1 MRLTRARKDEMD
13 DFAAALASSRA
24 SEEPETAPE
33 EAAPPP
39 PSGSYRCKLCGAKS
53 ATFAV
58 AHEHAS
64 AEHELAGHQIDDSI
78 VKE

>member
-1 MRLTRARKDEMD
+1 MSTMLILLLVVV
-13 DFAAALASSRA
+13 AAAVAGWYMMSS
-24 SEEPETAPE
+24 EQEPE

-39 PSGSYRCKLCGAKS
+39 PSSSYRCKLCGAKS

-64 AEHELAGHQIDDSI
+64 AEHELAGHQIDESI
-78 VKE
+78 VQE